1 MEEFM
6 EDISNFDEIK
16 KAKTDYP
23 IHKLV
28 KRRWSPT
35 AFSDRSIER
44 EVLRSLFEAARWAPS
59 SSNDQPWY
67 YIIAE
72 REDKDEFG
80 KLLSCLTEGNLNWA
94 RYAPVLALGVART
107 RFEKNDKPNR
117 HAFHDLGAASM
128 SIALEAAARGLYIHQ
143 MAGILPVKARDLYLI
158 PDKFE
163 VVSAIAIGYLGN
175 GDILPGKYLERNRKP
190 RHRRKLSE
198 TVFGGNWGK
207 SHPLLEN

>member
-6 EDISNFDEIK
+6 DDNPNFDEIK
-16 KAKTDYP
+16 RAKTDYL
-23 IHKLV
+23 IHELI

-35 AFSDRSIER
+35 AFSDRPIER

-72 REDKDEFG
+72 REDKDEFE

-128 SIALEAAARGLYIHQ
+128 SIALEATARGLCIHQ
-143 MAGILPVKARDLYLI
+143 MAGIRPIKARDLYLI

-163 VVSAIAIGYLGN
+163 VVTAIAIGYLGEG
-175 GDILPGKYLERNRKP
+175 GDLPEKYLERNRIP
-190 RHRRKLSE
+190 RRRRKISE

-207 SHPLLEN
+207 THPLVEN